1 MKTRYI
7 HDITAISLL
16 LSFCSCEQEYNITFH
31 EDKTTWIDAVKH
43 CYDNDGVLYNNKDDI
58 KKRLTNISIDSEV
71 WAGQYKILSPWTVT
85 WGCHKIQDITT
96 KTKFKVPR
104 INQTECQSLCSGTE
118 YFAVKDD
125 TCVCLLLGDLKDKL
139 SYNSCSCDEC
149 YRVIR
154 HNKTNVAMSCKDE
167 TKCLCIY
174 AACTGKV
181 LSLTPGNCGLPFIV
195 ECDGVT
201 NTKPVYRN
209 HADAVRFC
217 NDKSTILQW
226 YTHGSCSLPMGTAQH
241 WTSGTRI
248 ILNTYQ
254 VKLQELPN
262 LLPSFRC
269 LKLTKQTDTEE
280 YGACDKENV
289 ILPFFCKIDN
299 KQTNKVISE
308 NNNTGVLAGSVTLV
322 LVVVAI
328 SILGMFLYKRRLDS
342 KASESKSQNID
353 QTTNQLTTE
362 INSDGPKTGLRKGN
376 RPLPIPFIHVGNMSY
391 DKPEEDENTYCRI
404 ASVCVEEPI
413 NNFSNLCY
421 DEIIFKGDTNSS
433 EIHHKENTL
442 PVDNTENDENV
453 YSRIVSAVFDE

>member
-1 MKTRYI
+1 MKTWYI

-58 KKRLTNISIDSEV
+58 KN
-71 WAGQYKILSPWTVT
+71 VT
-85 WGCHKIQDITT
+85 WGCHKIHDITT

-139 SYNSCSCDEC
+139 PNNSCSCDEC
-149 YRVIR
+149 YKVIR

-195 ECDGVT
+195 EC
-201 NTKPVYRN
+201 
-209 HADAVRFC
+209 
-217 NDKSTILQW
+217 
-226 YTHGSCSLPMGTAQH
+226 
-241 WTSGTRI
+241 
-248 ILNTYQ
+248 
-254 VKLQELPN
+254 ELPN
-262 LLPSFRC
+262 LLLSFRC

-289 ILPFFCKIDN
+289 LPYFCKIDN

-322 LVVVAI
+322 L
-328 SILGMFLYKRRLDS
+328 LTRF
-342 KASESKSQNID
+342 KASQSKSQNID
-353 QTTNQLTTE
+353 QKTNQSTTE
-362 INSDGPKTGLRKGN
+362 TNSDGPKTGLKKGN
-376 RPLPIPFIHVGNMSY
+376 RPLPIPFIGKMS
-391 DKPEEDENTYCRI
+391 EEDENTYCRI
-404 ASVCVEEPI
+404 ASVYVEEPT

-421 DEIIFKGDTNSS
+421 DEIIFKSDTNSS
-433 EIHHKENTL
+433 NIHYKENTI
-442 PVDNTENDENV
+442 PVENTEDDENV
-453 YSRIVSAVFDE
+453 YSRIVSAVFDEQKQTVADSGNNDSYKMEENKSNP